1 MACAF
6 CPGFGGSW
14 FQKDILNLVYL
25 CGHYGLHEVAAYWQ
39 QVVALNTWQ
48 QHRISALVVQ
58 PLFGTVTGKRIAVLG
73 FAFKADTNNTRETP
87 AIRICRDLL
96 EEGAQLAIFDP
107 KVSAEQIAADL
118 GVEALVGSEG
128 EGVWQPVVDPFA
140 AVCGADAVLLLTEWQ
155 QFRQLDWPALAA
167 EMRQPAWLFDAR
179 AVADAAAARTAGL
192 KVWVVG
198 EGEG

>member
-1 MACAF
+1 
-6 CPGFGGSW
+6 
-14 FQKDILNLVYL
+14 
-25 CGHYGLHEVAAYWQ
+25 VASYWQ
-39 QVVALNTWQ
+39 EVVALNTWQ
-48 QHRISALVVQ
+48 QHRISALVVRR
-58 PLFGTVTGKRIAVLG
+58 LFGTVTGKRIAVLG
-73 FAFKADTNNTRETP
+73 FAFKADTNDTREIP

-118 GVEALVGSEG
+118 GVEALVASEG
-128 EGVWQPVVDPFA
+128 DGVWQPVVDPFA

-179 AVADAAAARTAGL
+179 AVADAAAARAAGL
-192 KVWVVG
+192 RVWVVG